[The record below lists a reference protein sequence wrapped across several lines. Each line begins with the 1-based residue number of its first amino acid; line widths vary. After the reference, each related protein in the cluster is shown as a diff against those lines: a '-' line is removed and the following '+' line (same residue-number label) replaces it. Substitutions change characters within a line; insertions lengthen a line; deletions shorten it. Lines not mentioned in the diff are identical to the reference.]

1 MENTEQTQEQ
11 LSALLQVRRDKLTEL
26 QNDGR
31 DPFKITKFERTHTSA
46 QLKENYTEED
56 RELKKRGS
64 DEVQIIKAQVS
75 QFDGQTVSIA
85 GRIMSKRGMGK
96 VGFVHVSDID
106 GQIQLFVK
114 KDILGE
120 DEYARFKKLDIGDII
135 GAEGEVFTTQTGEIS
150 VDVSAGGV
158 VMNGGKLGGLID
170 ITKLTEQVNRLVDAF
185 NGHTHTIPS
194 GGINTQGSAAAQ
206 STVTPVTVPA
216 VEQKAAKLDKA
227 DYENEKVKH

>member
-1 MENTEQTQEQ
+1 MTAEQAFGEMVQALMRSMKGYVADAR
-11 LSALLQVRRDKLTEL
+11 LSV
-26 QNDGR
+26 
-31 DPFKITKFERTHTSA
+31 
-46 QLKENYTEED
+46 
-56 RELKKRGS
+56 
-64 DEVQIIKAQVS
+64 
-75 QFDGQTVSIA
+75 
-85 GRIMSKRGMGK
+85 GK
-96 VGFVHVSDID
+96 VKEVNLAEGSCDVERDGSPDLYDVRLNAVID
-106 GQIQLFVK
+106 EGITDKFTVVPAVGSLVMVMS
-114 KDILGE
+114 LGE
-120 DEYARFKKLDIGDII
+120 ATEAMVVATSKIEKVVIQI
-135 GAEGEVFTTQTGEIS
+135 GEIS

>member
-1 MENTEQTQEQ
+1 MTAEQAFGEMVQTLMRSMKGYVADAR
-11 LSALLQVRRDKLTEL
+11 LS
-26 QNDGR
+26 
-31 DPFKITKFERTHTSA
+31 I
-46 QLKENYTEED
+46 
-56 RELKKRGS
+56 
-64 DEVQIIKAQVS
+64 
-75 QFDGQTVSIA
+75 
-85 GRIMSKRGMGK
+85 GK
-96 VGFVHVSDID
+96 VKEVNLAEGSCDVERDGSPDLYDVRLNAVID
-106 GQIQLFVK
+106 EGITDKFTVVPAVGSLVMVMS
-114 KDILGE
+114 LGE
-120 DEYARFKKLDIGDII
+120 ATEAMVVATSKIEKVVI
-135 GAEGEVFTTQTGEIS
+135 QTGEIS

-158 VMNGGKLGGLID
+158 VMNVGKLGGLID